1 MSRNHSLPVGR
12 SWKAE
17 RSTRINVE
25 ADVALAAF
33 GATQLNVSRY
43 TEADGGEVDVD
54 RSEAGWLAVAF
65 ARRVSARSDPGLI
78 HCSSERGCV
87 AADSMGP
94 REAMLEARRPRM
106 GAGTRA

>member
-1 MSRNHSLPVGR
+1 MPRCLVRFAQGSGR
-12 SWKAE
+12 GGGE
-17 RSTRINVE
+17 LRTR
-25 ADVALAAF
+25 LA
-33 GATQLNVSRY
+33 GPQLNVSRY

-54 RSEAGWLAVAF
+54 RGVAGWLAVAF
-65 ARRVSARSDPGLI
+65 ARRVSARSDPGLV

-106 GAGTRA
+106 GAGTMA